1 MTDEDKA
8 RWRVSFQG
16 WCDGCGD
23 TRPSLMLPSSAGI
36 NPEREAYL
44 CLVCVEE
51 MQRRFT
57 EHLGE
62 YAKYVIG

>member
-1 MTDEDKA
+1 MTPEDQA
-8 RWRVSFQG
+8 RWRISFQG

-23 TRPSLMLPSSAGI
+23 ARPALMLPSSAGI
-36 NPEREAYL
+36 NPECEAYL

-51 MQRRFT
+51 MTRRFA

-62 YAKYVIG
+62 YAKYTVA